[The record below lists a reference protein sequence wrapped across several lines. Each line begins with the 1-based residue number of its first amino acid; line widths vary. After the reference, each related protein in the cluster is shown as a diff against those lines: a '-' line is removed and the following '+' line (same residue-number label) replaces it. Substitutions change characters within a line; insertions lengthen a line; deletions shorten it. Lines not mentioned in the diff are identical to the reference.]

1 MTNFTMPN
9 FHAANEL
16 NKALIEQAWITEGEN
31 IKAIIEDSTMHY
43 QLKHGAIGVCMA
55 RFATMYNAY
64 RNPTDVNIGPQPYYQ
79 PPQYQHPFAAQA
91 MYNQQMGGYQQPHCQ
106 APQQTPMGYQQPNHQ
121 QVITSHTLRITS
133 ESVDANNITHLAEF
147 IYTTNNAV
155 SLELCVVENDVVLL
169 NIEDIRIA
177 SIAEDTDIEDGEEG
191 VNLFHDSTVTALVI
205 QLPED
210 TIRDIPKVLPGLAK
224 VVANAVNQLLPYG
237 KSKAY
242 GAIMPT
248 SIGNIITDSIV
259 VELSRE
265 QSEYIT
271 KLSRRLLKG
280 IQIYPRTQTLMQDT
294 E

>member
-1 MTNFTMPN
+1 MTNFTMPGSEQQSQ
-9 FHAANEL
+9 FAANCKNTCETSWK
-16 NKALIEQAWITEGEN
+16 NEISTINAVDADTSMPNHAKYQVAINAL
-31 IKAIIEDSTMHY
+31 
-43 QLKHGAIGVCMA
+43 A
-55 RFATMYNAY
+55 RFAIVHNACRDVMLEPVLPVYGQMAQPNYYNQA
-64 RNPTDVNIGPQPYYQ
+64 PGAQPFYQ
-79 PPQYQHPFAAQA
+79 GSVGQQYPFTQPYQHP
-91 MYNQQMGGYQQPHCQ
+91 YQ
-106 APQQTPMGYQQPNHQ
+106 Q

-147 IYTTNNAV
+147 IYTTNGAV

-210 TIRDIPKVLPGLAK
+210 TIRDISKVLPGLAK

-237 KSKAY
+237 KGKAY

-271 KLSRRLLKG
+271 KLKRHLLKG